1 MEKFLKKSSWTDV
14 IISLLFIIFGIMLI
28 ARPDTIMSVVSI
40 LLGIIS
46 IIISIKTQSESNKI
60 NQDTE
65 KKLIEIKNLS
75 DNINKTSDRIESN
88 IKTQIDRII
97 NSSAPT
103 QDEKL
108 QQQLLTTILPT
119 LIENPDTL
127 SKLVEMGNNKK

>member
-1 MEKFLKKSSWTDV
+1 MEILNIV
-14 IISLLFIIFGIMLI
+14 MAI
-28 ARPDTIMSVVSI
+28 VSI